1 MAVSAFSS
9 AITKIDELIAKLE
22 TGSIFQNANSISIAA
37 PGAET
42 KDTAEKS
49 VKQPGK
55 KKEKKQNATAGKKKS
70 GGEAELK
77 DIICKAKLVVARVEK
92 AIPHPNS
99 DKLIITQ
106 LNCGDH
112 SRQIVA
118 GLQKHV
124 TLETFQGTHVVVI
137 INLKTARLAGETSEG
152 MILAASSPDDDG
164 RMVSPISPPE
174 GSQPGD
180 MVYPVDLEPHT
191 EDGSQFPKTLKGD
204 IWRSIVPKLK
214 VIDGKATYDG
224 KPLVTKTGSVSAPG
238 FPDNSTIS

>member
-9 AITKIDELIAKLE
+9 AITKIDEIIANLKS
-22 TGSIFQNANSISIAA
+22 GSIVKKHNATNNAA
-37 PGAET
+37 AAET
-42 KDTAEKS
+42 KDTAKKA

-55 KKEKKQNATAGKKKS
+55 KKEKKQNTAAAKSKKS
-70 GGEAELK
+70 GGEAKLN
-77 DIICKAKLVVARVEK
+77 DIIYKANLVVARVEK
-92 AIPHPNS
+92 AIPHPDS

-152 MILAASSPDDDG
+152 MILAASSPDDG
-164 RMVSPISPPE
+164 MVSPISPPE
-174 GSQPGD
+174 GSQAGD
-180 MVYPVDLEPHT
+180 MVYPVDLEPP

-224 KPLVTKTGSVSAPG
+224 KDFVTKVGRVCAPG

>member
-22 TGSIFQNANSISIAA
+22 TGSIFQNKNVTSIGAA
-37 PGAET
+37 DAET
-42 KDTAEKS
+42 KDTAKKAA
-49 VKQPGK
+49 KQPGK

-70 GGEAELK
+70 GGEPELK
-77 DIICKAKLVVARVEK
+77 DIICKANLVVARVEK
-92 AIPHPNS
+92 AMPHPNS

-174 GSQPGD
+174 GSHPGD
-180 MVYPVDLEPHT
+180 MVYPVDLEPL

-214 VIDGKATYDG
+214 VVDGIATYDG
-224 KPLVTKTGSVSAPG
+224 KPLVTKAGSISAPG
-238 FPDNSTIS
+238 FPNNSTIS